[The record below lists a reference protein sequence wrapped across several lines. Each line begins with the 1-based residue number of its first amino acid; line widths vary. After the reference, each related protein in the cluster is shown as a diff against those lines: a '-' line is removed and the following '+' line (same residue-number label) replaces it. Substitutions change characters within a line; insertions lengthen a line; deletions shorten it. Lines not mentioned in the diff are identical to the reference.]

1 MGKGKGA
8 LDKMMFYVKSGQI
21 IFEVQLKRN
30 ALQNEIIAIN
40 MLKQCQYRLPIL
52 TKVFLSN

>member
-1 MGKGKGA
+1 
-8 LDKMMFYVKSGQI
+8 
-21 IFEVQLKRN
+21 
-30 ALQNEIIAIN
+30 LQNEIIAIN